1 MSSMAIRIW
10 IALNFLTVFFAVF
23 FVAFLSTSL
32 RQLCNVVQEVCNKGW
47 KGCKGCL
54 HIQNFCNHFAF
65 WWRISR
71 HLQRPQLFCRY
82 SAISLPLLYFP
93 AAPLPPSCTLPKCF
107 IAASIYALIFGPSPI
122 EGPATAAHL
131 PNVAH
136 SHTLT
141 PIQTCSCNALRHQ
154 CRDGCGGWGVGTP
167 THSPL
172 SYTQC
177 TKLKMTKQNCE
188 NCENL
193 LHRISALCC
202 RADVAR
208 QQLQLHHALIPHS
221 TLHVACSMPPGVGS
235 RQHQAVRTWN
245 HFLACWHCKILIS
258 ILMSNCRLV

>member
-1 MSSMAIRIW
+1 MW
-10 IALNFLTVFFAVF
+10 
-23 FVAFLSTSL
+23 
-32 RQLCNVVQEVCNKGW
+32 
-47 KGCKGCL
+47 CKGCATRGARGVQGVL
-54 HIQNFCNHFAF
+54 AHSELLQPFCILMAHFA
-65 WWRISR
+65 S
-71 HLQRPQLFCRY
+71 LAEA
-82 SAISLPLLYFP
+82 AIILPLLGNFVAVTSFP
-93 AAPLPPSCTLPKCF
+93 CCP
-107 IAASIYALIFGPSPI
+107 PSPI
-122 EGPATAAHL
+122 L
-131 PNVAH
+131 H
-136 SHTLT
+136 SSEMFYCRVNLCSYLRPVPDWRTCNGSPFAKCGTLT
-141 PIQTCSCNALRHQ
+141 QTHTHIHTCSCNALPHQ
-154 CRDGCGGWGVGTP
+154 YRDGCGGWGVGTP

-208 QQLQLHHALIPHS
+208 QQLQLHHAPILHS